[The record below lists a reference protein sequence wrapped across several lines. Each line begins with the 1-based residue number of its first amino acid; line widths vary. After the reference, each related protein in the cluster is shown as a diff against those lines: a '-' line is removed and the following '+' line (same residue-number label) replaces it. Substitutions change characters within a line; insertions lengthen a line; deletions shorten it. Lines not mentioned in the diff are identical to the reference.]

1 MEPSSTHIGNVEEG
15 SITIATMTI
24 KALKVSDVVPNL
36 HQGED
41 MDITAK
47 QAMYLQ
53 ALVEA
58 GGIATQEKLLKAVS
72 TTAPTLCRWRK
83 DLKFRKAE
91 QAAYRQAIT
100 QTLPEAVSA
109 LKRLLRADLDYGAKG
124 LATMER
130 AVFRL
135 LEVSGIFTKPPAA
148 PTVALAATL
157 QVNEVQKQPLDIAV
171 QGKLPNSLDGEWS

>member
-72 TTAPTLCRWRK
+72 TTAPTLCRWP
-83 DLKFRKAE
+83 A
-91 QAAYRQAIT
+91 
-100 QTLPEAVSA
+100 AVSA
-109 LKRLLRADLDYGAKG
+109 PKRLMRADLDYGAKG